1 MEVVLSVLI
10 CFLSVYGIF
19 QLLYNVACY
28 ISKGG
33 AVNPDDIHMVIP
45 VTNKSC
51 NIEAYIRYL
60 AIKEENESVIL
71 LNMADDAEILNT
83 IYILASEFDFVE
95 IMSYDEYID
104 YVKKKNLYYS
114 KIVVL
119 N

>member
-1 MEVVLSVLI
+1 MEVVVAILI
-10 CFLSVYGIF
+10 CFLSVYGVF

-28 ISKGG
+28 VSKGG
-33 AVNPDDIHMVIP
+33 AVNPDDIHIVIP
-45 VTNKSC
+45 VTNKSF

-60 AIKEENESVIL
+60 AIKSESESVIL

-104 YVKKKNLYYS
+104 YVKKEL
-114 KIVVL
+114 VL
-119 N
+119 Q

>member
-1 MEVVLSVLI
+1 MEIVLSVLI

-60 AIKEENESVIL
+60 SIKEDVENVIL

-104 YVKKKNLYYS
+104 YVKKKEL
-114 KIVVL
+114 VL
-119 N
+119 Q